1 MAHAYTPGLK
11 VVEEM
16 VLVKERKLP
25 LAGEVLVKKD
35 EPVEAEQV
43 VALTSLPGNVVT
55 VNVANKLG
63 LIPEDIPGSMVK
75 KEGEEIKKGDVIAQ
89 SKGLFG
95 LFTSKAEAPVDGTVE
110 SVSDITGQVILR
122 EPPQPV
128 EINAYVRGWV
138 KEIIPKE
145 GVLVETVG
153 SFIQGIFGV
162 GGEVHGEIEMAVAEP
177 DEVLTAEHIK
187 PGHKGKILVG
197 GARITQEAI
206 KKAGKN
212 GVVGIIGGG
221 MDDRDLRRILG
232 YELGVA
238 ITGKEDIP
246 TTIVITEGFGNIA
259 MASATFNLLKKRV
272 GMLASMNGA
281 TQIRA
286 GVIRPE
292 IVVPLKKS
300 SYRRDIEREKEETGN
315 LVVGSRVRVIRE
327 PYFGRLGQ
335 VTELPPELTE
345 LESEARVRVL
355 KVKFQGDKKEAVIP
369 RANVEL
375 IET

>member
-1 MAHAYTPGLK
+1 LAHAYTPGLK

>member
-110 SVSDITGQVILR
+110 SVSNITGQVILR

-128 EINAYVRGWV
+128 EINAYIRGWV
-138 KEIIPKE
+138 KEIIPEE
-145 GVLVETVG
+145 GVLVETIG

-162 GGEVHGEIEMAVAEP
+162 GGEVHGEIEMAVAKP
-177 DEVLTAEHIK
+177 DEVLMAEHIK

-206 KKAGKN
+206 KKAEEN

-238 ITGKEDIP
+238 ITGKENIP

-300 SYRRDIEREKEETGN
+300 SSRRDIERKKEETGN

-355 KVKFQGDKKEAVIP
+355 KVKFPDDKKEAVVP

>member
-43 VALTSLPGNVVT
+43 VACTCLPGNVVT

-63 LIPEDIPGSMVK
+63 LPPEDIPGSMVK

-110 SVSDITGQVILR
+110 SASDITGQVILR

-128 EINAYVRGWV
+128 EINAYIRGWV

-206 KKAGKN
+206 KKAEEN

-221 MDDRDLRRILG
+221 MDDSDLRRILG

-238 ITGKEDIP
+238 ITGKENIP

-300 SYRRDIEREKEETGN
+300 SFRRDIEREKEDTGN

-327 PYFGRLGQ
+327 PYFGRLGK

-355 KVKFQGDKKEAVIP
+355 KVKFQGDKKEAVVP